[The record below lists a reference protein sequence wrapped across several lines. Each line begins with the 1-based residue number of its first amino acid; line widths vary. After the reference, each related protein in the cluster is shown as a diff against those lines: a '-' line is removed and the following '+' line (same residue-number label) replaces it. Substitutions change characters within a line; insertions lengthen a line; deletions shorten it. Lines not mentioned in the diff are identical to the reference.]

1 MGSLDFRNKT
11 VLVVGGTGGI
21 GNGIARAFKD
31 RQAEVYVWGTRPTAS
46 DYQDDPDSDLDGL
59 AFEQMDVSDQAALGD
74 YSPAFDRLDVLVLS
88 HGIVM
93 WGGREYQPDNFKRVM
108 DVNVTGVLACCVK
121 FQEMLAANAGTIL
134 ILNSV
139 GAFRSNPQLP
149 AYNASKAALESLTR
163 TLALDWAEDG
173 IRVNGIAPGMIPT
186 RMTQV
191 AADDPKRVA
200 AYVARVPLGRTG
212 KVENVADLAVFL
224 SSPSAS
230 YLTGLTI
237 PVEGG
242 RLLT

>member
-1 MGSLDFRNKT
+1 MKRFDFKNKM

-31 RQAEVYVWGTRPTAS
+31 LEADVCVWGTRPAIA
-46 DYQDDPDSDLDGL
+46 DYQDDPDSDLSGL
-59 AFEQMDVSDQAALGD
+59 TFEQMDVSDQQALD
-74 YSPAFDRLDVLVLS
+74 AYNPPFDRLDVLVLS

-93 WGGREYQPDNFKRVM
+93 WGGKEYQPENFKRVM
-108 DVNVTGVLACCVK
+108 DVNVTGVLACCIR
-121 FQEMLAANAGTIL
+121 FHDMLSASGGNIL

-139 GAFRSNPQLP
+139 GAFRSNPKLP
-149 AYNASKAALESLTR
+149 AYNASKAAVESLTR
-163 TLALDWAEDG
+163 TLALDWAADG
-173 IRVNGIAPGMIPT
+173 IRVNGIAPGMVPT

-191 AADDPKRVA
+191 AAEDPKRVA

-224 SSPSAS
+224 ASPSAS

>member
-1 MGSLDFRNKT
+1 MKRFDFRNKT
-11 VLVVGGTGGI
+11 VLVVGGTGGL
-21 GNGIARAFKD
+21 GNGIARAFND
-31 RQAEVYVWGTRPTAS
+31 LEADVYVWGTRPNAA
-46 DYQDDPDSDLDGL
+46 DYQDDPDSDLSGL
-59 AFEQMDVSDQAALGD
+59 TFENMDVSDQVALNA
-74 YSPAFDRLDVLVLS
+74 YTPLFDRLDVLVLS

-93 WGGREYQPDNFKRVM
+93 WGGKEYQTENFKRVM

-149 AYNASKAALESLTR
+149 AYNASKAAIESLTR
-163 TLALDWAEDG
+163 TLALDWAGDG
-173 IRVNGIAPGMIPT
+173 IRVNGIAPGMVPT
-186 RMTQV
+186 RMTKV

-224 SSPSAS
+224 ASPSAS